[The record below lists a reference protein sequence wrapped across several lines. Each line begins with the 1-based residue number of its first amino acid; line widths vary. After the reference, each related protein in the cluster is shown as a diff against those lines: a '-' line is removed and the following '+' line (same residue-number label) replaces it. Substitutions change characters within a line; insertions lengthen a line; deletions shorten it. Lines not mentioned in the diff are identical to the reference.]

1 MKISVFLSYPKP
13 YLKVQR
19 DFIDSVIEYLLSR
32 GLEPRTLGVTDYDM
46 EEPLIAIRRVMMESN
61 GLLTVAF
68 RRGYIENGQGKPDS
82 DIGESYYDLSNRWIT
97 SPYCQI
103 EPAMAFQLGIP
114 ILILRESGVIA
125 DGILEKG
132 VTGTYLPEFD
142 LDNPVS
148 QYLNS
153 CEWQQLIGKWEG
165 CVRRVVESKGRP
177 PRLY

>member
-46 EEPLIAIRRVMMESN
+46 EEPLIAIRRLMMESN